1 MSLKKLIGKKV
12 AKKVAKKIVKKPTQ
26 KDIKFSNKKDIAMAK
41 DTPFGRDLDV
51 KVAVGKEGKTAGAGK
66 INIGDDVVGFTNFIK
81 MQQSKSGLNKAKYK
95 EKLNQITRS
104 KDATK
109 AQKEAAK
116 KKIDMMDAKDE
127 SDFAATGRK
136 ISQSLTGKKQKPDD
150 YKIAQK
156 KLDDDG
162 LMEEEFKR
170 LTKNQQD
177 ALIKSAK
184 IKQSIKKG
192 KGMAQ
197 GGLKMPTADQ
207 TGLKKLP
214 TPVRNKM
221 GYMYGGGMTKKP
233 RMSNMDYRKGG
244 MVIIALDLKKKGKK

>member
-1 MSLKKLIGKKV
+1 
-12 AKKVAKKIVKKPTQ
+12 
-26 KDIKFSNKKDIAMAK
+26 
-41 DTPFGRDLDV
+41 
-51 KVAVGKEGKTAGAGK
+51 
-66 INIGDDVVGFTNFIK
+66 
-81 MQQSKSGLNKAKYK
+81 MQQSKSGLSISKYK

-109 AQKEAAK
+109 EQKDLAQ
-116 KKIDMMDAKDE
+116 KKIDKMDAKDE

-192 KGMAQ
+192 KGMAK

-221 GYMYGGGMTKKP
+221 GYMYGGGMMKKP